1 MLKYIKPYRGYDA
14 LTIFFMVGEVL
25 IDLYQPSMM
34 EIIVNEGVLGLHHGG
49 VPDLSLVM
57 ETGGMILNVIKLS
70 PNRQISPLFIFGGGF
85 FVVCMQRTFNEE
97 SKSHL
102 GIAI

>member
-25 IDLYQPSMM
+25 IDLYQPHMM

-49 VPDLSLVM
+49 VPDLSRVM
-57 ETGGMILNVIKLS
+57 ETGGMILVVFLS
-70 PNRQISPLFIFGGGF
+70 FIPVGPEWSAEERLLFLSDPGAGSS
-85 FVVCMQRTFNEE
+85 VCP
-97 SKSHL
+97 
-102 GIAI
+102 IARRR